1 MTEQTQMTAPDVR
14 APRLVVV
21 PNDPIEHYEQAGYDY
36 LESYFNPTGMFHEV
50 VVLSPLEKR
59 ERDAFGMHI
68 RGVPAS
74 EFRRVLAEIRPSVVR
89 AYAPHWPSDLACGNR
104 LPDVPVIVSV
114 HNDRLDRMSPSL
126 RYADRVICISEA
138 VREQVMKVG
147 VDPRRV
153 RMLPNRVDLDRF
165 HPVTEPDALSAI
177 ARRFPPGKHIL
188 HVGRRVHQK
197 NLDTLIQALPLLPA
211 EYSCVFVGMG
221 DKAPYVALAG
231 EWGVERRCFWIDAV
245 KNAELPAWYSWCD
258 CFCVPSRYE
267 GFGIV
272 FIEAAACGAPIVTS
286 DIRPMNEYLTHGVS
300 AHLVK
305 EFTDPRLLAEAILR
319 VCQDP
324 DHRRTIS
331 AGARHMARSFEKRV
345 VDEAEAAIYWEAI
358 GLPPLTL
365 QRRVTLSA
373 WRSRRALQSQLGR
386 YRRFLARSLQAAKRL
401 SQINL

>member
-1 MTEQTQMTAPDVR
+1 MTGQEGGT
-14 APRLVVV
+14 PRLVVV

-36 LESYFNPTGMFHEV
+36 LESYFNPTGMFREV
-50 VVLSPLEKR
+50 FVVSPLEKG
-59 ERDAFGMHI
+59 ERRAFGMQI
-68 RGVPAS
+68 RGVPAGQ
-74 EFRRVLAEIRPSVVR
+74 FKRTLAEIRPSVVR

-104 LPDVPVIVSV
+104 LRDVPVIVSV
-114 HNDRLDRMSPSL
+114 HNDRLDRISPSL
-126 RYADRVICISEA
+126 RYADRVICISQA
-138 VREQVMKVG
+138 VRDQVITAG
-147 VDPRRV
+147 VDPDRI

-165 HPVTEPDALSAI
+165 HPIAEQGTLAAI

-188 HVGRRVHQK
+188 HVGRRVPQK
-197 NLDTLIQALPLLPA
+197 NLDTLIQAMALLPP
-211 EYSCVFVGMG
+211 EYSGVFVGMG
-221 DKAPYVALAG
+221 EKSDYVALA
-231 EWGVERRCFWIDAV
+231 ERLGVAPRCFWIDAV

-300 AHLVK
+300 AHLVR

-324 DHRRTIS
+324 DHRQTIS
-331 AGARHMARSFEKRV
+331 AGAQHVARSFEKRA
-345 VDEAEAAIYWEAI
+345 VDETEAAIYREAMR
-358 GLPPLTL
+358 LPPLTL

-373 WRSRRALQSQLGR
+373 WQGRRALQTRLGR
-386 YRRFLARSLQAAKRL
+386 YRRYLVRSLQAAKRL
-401 SQINL
+401 AQINL